1 MTLKNKDIAEGM
13 RVINGKDVWK
23 VLDWNSKY
31 TDCLLQKIDKNGNKM
46 DLFVVA
52 ENYELYGDEK
62 EPQIAWMNGDYCI
75 EKRQIDAEQYFVDF
89 YKDNKKFK
97 ESKKSLKERSEENE
111 IIVSELLDTVEY
123 FCGLFEEIGELKG
136 NALKDLKNAIE
147 RLEVFN
153 SIGSIYQWG
162 VEVLNKCGVKYKGL
176 KESKKSLK
184 ESKEF
189 FVGDKTVKG
198 FEVCMIEDGKKYYLS
213 KLAKNV
219 VDSDWSSDHTYAKH
233 WKDKSRAEEVVDMF
247 NFELKE
253 NKKSIK
259 EEINRSTWGKWK
271 VKYVHHVEYFFN
283 GNIVNEKTIQS
294 LFDSEGFDT
303 DVATVEN
310 EIKKAVR
317 SYKLENLDGTALHI
331 AHNSVGNRIDLVFN
345 VGGLIGDVESL
356 SKAIDE
362 CVIRINGDIYEQGE
376 DMWNFG
382 FAIYLTC
389 DIYPM
394 DLALAESKKKSRKSL
409 KESAKPINEKNV
421 AKFVDELN
429 EWCDD
434 NIHFADPESAKYTRE
449 YGKLYDFEW
458 GWDYSY
464 GDKGLIKVWDNE
476 GTLDWFE
483 ETRVKDFIVKLA
495 KKYGWYAE
503 PVTNDSDFTFDEL

>member
-13 RVINGKDVWK
+13 YVTNGKDIWK

-97 ESKKSLKERSEENE
+97 ES
-111 IIVSELLDTVEY
+111 
-123 FCGLFEEIGELKG
+123 
-136 NALKDLKNAIE
+136 A
-147 RLEVFN
+147 
-153 SIGSIYQWG
+153 
-162 VEVLNKCGVKYKGL
+162 
-176 KESKKSLK
+176 
-184 ESKEF
+184 
-189 FVGDKTVKG
+189 
-198 FEVCMIEDGKKYYLS
+198 
-213 KLAKNV
+213 
-219 VDSDWSSDHTYAKH
+219 
-233 WKDKSRAEEVVDMF
+233 
-247 NFELKE
+247 
-253 NKKSIK
+253 
-259 EEINRSTWGKWK
+259 
-271 VKYVHHVEYFFN
+271 
-283 GNIVNEKTIQS
+283 
-294 LFDSEGFDT
+294 
-303 DVATVEN
+303 
-310 EIKKAVR
+310 
-317 SYKLENLDGTALHI
+317 
-331 AHNSVGNRIDLVFN
+331 
-345 VGGLIGDVESL
+345 
-356 SKAIDE
+356 
-362 CVIRINGDIYEQGE
+362 
-376 DMWNFG
+376 
-382 FAIYLTC
+382 
-389 DIYPM
+389 
-394 DLALAESKKKSRKSL
+394 RKSL

-434 NIHFADPESAKYTRE
+434 NIHFADLESAKYTRE

-503 PVTNDSDFTFDEL
+503 PVTSDSDFTFDEL